1 MAGGEKE
8 WRKIAS
14 RRTDRGGARIG
25 EQGCSWRSTTMA
37 KQAEERDGCRAGEG
51 ASWRRAGR
59 GRGSASTA
67 IPTTKST
74 VAESPAVAE
83 PPAVAIVEPPAVVVD
98 EPPAATVAEPPWP
111 QSWSSSL
118 SLPRS
123 PSLSPPVS
131 AAAPE
136 GE

>member
-1 MAGGEKE
+1 MASGEKE

-14 RRTDRGGARIG
+14 RRTDRGGARMG

-51 ASWRRAGR
+51 ASWRRPPAVN
-59 GRGSASTA
+59 SA
-67 IPTTKST
+67 
-74 VAESPAVAE
+74 AVAE
-83 PPAVAIVEPPAVVVD
+83 PLAVAVMKPSAAAVGK
-98 EPPAATVAEPPWP
+98 PPWP
-111 QSWSSSL
+111 QPRSPSPSM
-118 SLPRS
+118 PRS

>member
-1 MAGGEKE
+1 MASGEKE

-14 RRTDRGGARIG
+14 RRTDRGGARMG

-51 ASWRRAGR
+51 ASWRRVGR

-67 IPTTKST
+67 IPTTKSA
-74 VAESPAVAE
+74 VAKPPAVAE
-83 PPAVAIVEPPAVVVD
+83 PLAVAVIK
-98 EPPAATVAEPPWP
+98 PPAAAVAKPPWP
-111 QSWSSSL
+111 QPRSPSPSM
-118 SLPRS
+118 PRS